1 MTDVIEGTA
10 EEIGTDL
17 EIAQPPRPPAT
28 LFGTDNPAEVIVR
41 ASAVAA
47 SLKDVLRTQNMVQSI
62 KGKEYVKVEGWQT
75 LGSMLGVV
83 PVVVWTR
90 PVDGGWEARVEA
102 RTADGRTVGAAESMC
117 VEAEGGNWG
126 PRATS
131 NARRSMAQ
139 TRAVSKALRGPL
151 GFVVTLAGYQATPAE
166 EMPRDDPQPAAAAPP
181 APEPLIDADRAATI
195 GLSIHEALQSGAID
209 GARLSLIFTAS
220 GAQPTQINAE
230 AVRNLTASQA
240 ASIEADLLEAGAAV
254 TA

>member
-1 MTDVIEGTA
+1 MSVIDGTA

-17 EIAQPPRPPAT
+17 EPVPAAAPPST
-28 LFGTDNPAEVIVR
+28 LFGTDDPSEVIVR
-41 ASAVAA
+41 AGKVAA
-47 SLKDVLRTQNMVQSI
+47 SLKSVLTAQHMVQRI
-62 KGKEYVKVEGWQT
+62 QGKEYVKVEGWQT

-102 RTADGRTVGAAESMC
+102 RTADGRVVGAAESMC

-126 PRATS
+126 AKATS

-166 EMPRDDPQPAAAAPP
+166 EMPRDEPVQPAAPADTSPVIPP
-181 APEPLIDADRAATI
+181 DRAATI
-195 GLSIHEALQSGAID
+195 GLRISSLMQAKALDGPGLSQIVLNSGA
-209 GARLSLIFTAS
+209 RP
-220 GAQPTQINAE
+220 QVINAQ
-230 AVRNLTASQA
+230 AIAALTSSQA
-240 ASIEADLLEAGAAV
+240 ERLEASLLALEENGPVPA
-254 TA
+254 